1 MARPATTSVTI
12 AGYEPDRPVK
22 AEKTPGRMLAP
33 RKKKHAARRQLTVI
47 GGARIVNW
55 LNPVTLDPRIAS
67 SILAVSTNTYTLT
80 DRAAES
86 NDFLTHSV
94 FGLPDF
100 LIAAV
105 IS

>member
-1 MARPATTSVTI
+1 
-12 AGYEPDRPVK
+12 
-22 AEKTPGRMLAP
+22 
-33 RKKKHAARRQLTVI
+33 
-47 GGARIVNW
+47 
-55 LNPVTLDPRIAS
+55 
-67 SILAVSTNTYTLT
+67 VSTNTYTLT